1 MDNSFT
7 DLQTRQEVSKSMCRL
22 THKTQGEQCCD
33 CKVAQDPI
41 QKVGSKVRNSLQN
54 VGVAKSR
61 LQLYNVN
68 LKVNVPRPP
77 RGVDVT
83 K

>member
-1 MDNSFT
+1 MANSFT

-41 QKVGSKVRNSLQN
+41 QKVGSKVRKQCKTR
-54 VGVAKSR
+54 VMQKSG

-77 RGVDVT
+77 
-83 K
+83 

>member
-1 MDNSFT
+1 MANSFT
-7 DLQTRQEVSKSMCRL
+7 DLQTRQEVSNSMCRL
-22 THKTQGEQCCD
+22 KHKTQGGQGCD
-33 CKVAQDPI
+33 CKVTQDII
-41 QKVGSKVRNSLQN
+41 QTVGSKVRNSLQN
-54 VGVAKSR
+54 VGVTKSR
-61 LQLYNVN
+61 LQLYGVN

>member
-1 MDNSFT
+1 MPAHTVNTGEHKLAIAKLDKTSYKK
-7 DLQTRQEVSKSMCRL
+7 LVQSKKSV
-22 THKTQGEQCCD
+22 HKI
-33 CKVAQDPI
+33 AA
-41 QKVGSKVRNSLQN
+41 
-54 VGVAKSR
+54 AKSR

-77 RGVDVT
+77 RGVAVA